1 MIVVHAKPKIEA
13 WEWQPGMTIPERVVD
28 RTYWRIDVERR
39 AYPQPLFRQVTI
51 PPDDSD
57 SLCYYCHQKLSL
69 HAYLPNNLTVCPGDF
84 IVREGNRTF
93 GMPAE
98 EFRVEYEEQ

>member
-28 RTYWRIDVERR
+28 GTYWRIDVERR

-51 PPDDSD
+51 RPDDD
-57 SLCYYCHQKLSL
+57 YLCDYCHHPMSE
-69 HAYLPNNLTVCPGDF
+69 HAVLPDRAAVCPGEF
-84 IVREGNRTF
+84 IVREEDRTF
-93 GMPAE
+93 AIPE
-98 EFRVEYEEQ
+98 ELFHVQYEEV